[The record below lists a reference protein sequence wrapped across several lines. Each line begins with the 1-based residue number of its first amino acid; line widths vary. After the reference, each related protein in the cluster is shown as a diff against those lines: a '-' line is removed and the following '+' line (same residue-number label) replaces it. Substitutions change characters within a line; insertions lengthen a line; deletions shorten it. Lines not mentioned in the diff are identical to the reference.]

1 MILSNLKALSTNERL
16 LMKNVV
22 TIVITLVN
30 GATTATPERSFSMTR
45 RIKARLHTTMT
56 HRRFNALPTLNSSKS
71 LANKLSLVKVVIDF
85 VHSSP
90 NRRNDLG
97 FSQKR
102 IWSNDNQAE
111 AAIRGV
117 LWKKMFLEISQNS
130 QENTCARVSLLIK
143 FKKETLAQ
151 VFLWILRN
159 FYE

>member
-30 GATTATPERSFSMTR
+30 GATTATTERSFSVTR
-45 RIKARLHTTMT
+45 RIKTRLHTTMT
-56 HRRFNALPTLNSSKS
+56 HRRFNALPNLNSSKS
-71 LANKLSLVKVVIDF
+71 LANKLPLVKVVIDF

-102 IWSNDNQAE
+102 I
-111 AAIRGV
+111 
-117 LWKKMFLEISQNS
+117 
-130 QENTCARVSLLIK
+130 
-143 FKKETLAQ
+143 
-151 VFLWILRN
+151 
-159 FYE
+159 

>member
-22 TIVITLVN
+22 TIVIVN

-71 LANKLSLVKVVIDF
+71 LANKLPLVKVVIDF
-85 VHSSP
+85 VDSSP

-102 IWSNDNQAE
+102 
-111 AAIRGV
+111 
-117 LWKKMFLEISQNS
+117 
-130 QENTCARVSLLIK
+130 T
-143 FKKETLAQ
+143 
-151 VFLWILRN
+151 
-159 FYE
+159 